1 MSPVFLSNI
10 HNHIH
15 LQTGIQ
21 HSQQLQGASAHTAGI
36 FLTYGLRKGKG
47 EELALLLKELAL
59 LLKISGRGGVN
70 ESHFKPFRR
79 ADTGGCKAHSH
90 GKVPAV
96 GKCAHH
102 SKPALHDGAGSPL
115 RVLFRYIKTF

>member
-47 EELALLLKELAL
+47 EELALLLK
-59 LLKISGRGGVN
+59 ISGRGGVN

-102 SKPALHDGAGSPL
+102 SKPALHDAGL
-115 RVLFRYIKTF
+115 RVASRAAGTFLMLHV

>member
-47 EELALLLKELAL
+47 EELAL